1 MADVRDLRETD
12 HAAVGA
18 VALACEQTGPVSAS
32 DPRYLAHVRS
42 RGRIAVREESGSVV
56 GYGGVVDMR
65 GTSFLTDLFVA
76 PAARGA
82 GHGGA
87 LLEVLWG
94 GGATRATSSSQD
106 PRALAAYARFGA
118 TPRWPLVRLRLTGA
132 PVVPQVPVVH
142 DAVTPADAGWTL
154 DLDGTETVRVLAG
167 PGEVAATAVVRRD
180 GDRWTVLRAT
190 TPDPRGLAVLVAD
203 LRRRAGAD
211 GDVDIAVPGPHPGF
225 ADLLGA
231 GARIV
236 DVDLWC
242 ATPDAVDLVD
252 PTHELPSPALA

>member
-1 MADVRDLRETD
+1 MADVRDLREGD

-18 VALACEQTGPVSAS
+18 VAVACDQIGPVSAS
-32 DPRYLAHVRS
+32 DPRYLAHIRS
-42 RGRIAVREESGSVV
+42 RGRVAVREESGSVV
-56 GYGGVVDMR
+56 GYGGVVDLR

-76 PAARGA
+76 PAARGT

-94 GGATRATSSSQD
+94 GRATRATSSSQD

-118 TPRWPLVRLRLTGA
+118 IPRWPLVRLRLPGA
-132 PVVPQVPVVH
+132 SVVPQVPVVH
-142 DAVTPADAGWTL
+142 EAVTPGDAGWTL
-154 DLDGTETVRVLAG
+154 ELDGTETVHVLAG
-167 PGEVAATAVVRRD
+167 PRDVAATAVVRRE

-203 LRRRAGAD
+203 L
-211 GDVDIAVPGPHPGF
+211 IH
-225 ADLLGA
+225 A

>member
-1 MADVRDLRETD
+1 MALVRDLRETD
-12 HAAVGA
+12 LDAVGA
-18 VALACEQTGPVSAS
+18 VALACDQTGPVSAS
-32 DPRYLAHVRS
+32 DPRYLTHVSAH
-42 RGRIAVREESGSVV
+42 GRVALREESGSVL
-56 GYGGVVDMR
+56 GFGGVVDLR

-87 LLEVLWG
+87 LLDVLWG
-94 GGATRATSSSQD
+94 GRATRATSSSQD
-106 PRALAAYARFGA
+106 PRALSAYARFGA
-118 TPRWPLVRLRLTGA
+118 TPRWPLVRLRFPGA
-132 PVVPQVPVVH
+132 SVVPQVPVVH
-142 DAVTPADAGWTL
+142 EAVTRGDAGWNL
-154 DLDGTETVRVLAG
+154 DLDATETVRVLAG
-167 PGEVAATAVVRRD
+167 PGGVAATAVVRRD

-203 LRRRAGAD
+203 LRRLAGSE
-211 GDVDIAVPGPHPGF
+211 GVVEIAVPGPHAGF
-225 ADLLGA
+225 ADLVAA
-231 GARIV
+231 GGRIV

>member
-12 HAAVGA
+12 LAAVGS
-18 VALACEQTGPVSAS
+18 VALACAQTGPVSAS
-32 DPRYLAHVRS
+32 DPRYLAHVS
-42 RGRIAVREESGSVV
+42 SHGRVAVREDSGSVV
-56 GYGGVVDMR
+56 GYGGVVDLR
-65 GTSFLTDLFVA
+65 GAQFLTDLFVT
-76 PAARGA
+76 PGARGG

-87 LLEVLWG
+87 LLESLWAG
-94 GGATRATSSSQD
+94 GPVRATSSSQD

-118 TPRWPLVRLRLTGA
+118 TPRWPLVRLRLPGA
-132 PVVPQVPVVH
+132 DVVPQVPVVH
-142 DAVTPADAGWTL
+142 DRVAAGDAGWTL

-167 PGEVAATAVVRRD
+167 PGEVAATAVVRRE

-203 LRRRAGAD
+203 LRRQAGSA
-211 GDVDIAVPGPHPGF
+211 GVVDIAVPGPHPGF
-225 ADLLGA
+225 ADLVGA

-242 ATPDAVDLVD
+242 ATADAVDLVD
-252 PTHELPSPALA
+252 PVHELPSPALA